1 MPEFS
6 QLSLLQNDM
15 SQAEYQRL
23 KKEIEAQSL
32 LVANLSKASY
42 AGQKLRTFQIPKR
55 YNQTVPCVHLLGY
68 LNEDGT
74 GQTGIEKSYNTVLEQ
89 HSGSISVSYQV
100 NGITYIV
107 TPRYLDEG
115 EQNVKTRFERIIKNN
130 LTHLTDDADG
140 DTIKAEYVSAA
151 DPIEKS
157 SDRKEKNAGKND
169 SETN

>member
-1 MPEFS
+1 M
-6 QLSLLQNDM
+6 
-15 SQAEYQRL
+15 
-23 KKEIEAQSL
+23 
-32 LVANLSKASY
+32 VANVKELCIKPRA
-42 AGQKLRTFQIPKR
+42 KERT
-55 YNQTVPCVHLLGY
+55 
-68 LNEDGT
+68 
-74 GQTGIEKSYNTVLEQ
+74 
-89 HSGSISVSYQV
+89 YQV

-107 TPRYLDEG
+107 TPTYLDEG
-115 EQNVKTRFERIIKNN
+115 KENVKTRFERIIKNN

>member
-1 MPEFS
+1 M
-6 QLSLLQNDM
+6 
-15 SQAEYQRL
+15 
-23 KKEIEAQSL
+23 
-32 LVANLSKASY
+32 VAN
-42 AGQKLRTFQIPKR
+42 
-55 YNQTVPCVHLLGY
+55 
-68 LNEDGT
+68 
-74 GQTGIEKSYNTVLEQ
+74 IEKLFVKPKARERT
-89 HSGSISVSYQV
+89 YQV

-107 TPRYLDEG
+107 TPKYLDEG
-115 EQNVKTRFERIIKNN
+115 KENMRTRFERIIKNN

>member
-1 MPEFS
+1 M
-6 QLSLLQNDM
+6 
-15 SQAEYQRL
+15 
-23 KKEIEAQSL
+23 
-32 LVANLSKASY
+32 VANIQKLFVKSKA
-42 AGQKLRTFQIPKR
+42 RER
-55 YNQTVPCVHLLGY
+55 
-68 LNEDGT
+68 
-74 GQTGIEKSYNTVLEQ
+74 
-89 HSGSISVSYQV
+89 SYQV

-107 TPRYLDEG
+107 APKYLDEG

-130 LTHLTDDADG
+130 LTHLTDDTDG

>member
-1 MPEFS
+1 MVA
-6 QLSLLQNDM
+6 DV
-15 SQAEYQRL
+15 
-23 KKEIEAQSL
+23 KELFIKPRAKE
-32 LVANLSKASY
+32 
-42 AGQKLRTFQIPKR
+42 RT
-55 YNQTVPCVHLLGY
+55 
-68 LNEDGT
+68 
-74 GQTGIEKSYNTVLEQ
+74 
-89 HSGSISVSYQV
+89 YQV

-107 TPRYLDEG
+107 TPKYLDEG
-115 EQNVKTRFERIIKNN
+115 DDNMRTRFERIIKNN

>member
-1 MPEFS
+1 MVVNKDKIFIKP
-6 QLSLLQNDM
+6 
-15 SQAEYQRL
+15 
-23 KKEIEAQSL
+23 
-32 LVANLSKASY
+32 KA
-42 AGQKLRTFQIPKR
+42 RER
-55 YNQTVPCVHLLGY
+55 
-68 LNEDGT
+68 
-74 GQTGIEKSYNTVLEQ
+74 
-89 HSGSISVSYQV
+89 SYQV

-107 TPRYLDEG
+107 TPKYLDEG
-115 EQNVKTRFERIIKNN
+115 EPNVKTRFEIIIKNN

>member
-1 MPEFS
+1 MVVNKDKIFIKPK
-6 QLSLLQNDM
+6 
-15 SQAEYQRL
+15 A
-23 KKEIEAQSL
+23 IE
-32 LVANLSKASY
+32 
-42 AGQKLRTFQIPKR
+42 R
-55 YNQTVPCVHLLGY
+55 
-68 LNEDGT
+68 
-74 GQTGIEKSYNTVLEQ
+74 
-89 HSGSISVSYQV
+89 SYQV

-107 TPRYLDEG
+107 TPKYLDEG
-115 EQNVKTRFERIIKNN
+115 EPNVKTRFERIIKNN

>member
-1 MPEFS
+1 MPANVEKLFIKPR
-6 QLSLLQNDM
+6 
-15 SQAEYQRL
+15 A
-23 KKEIEAQSL
+23 KE
-32 LVANLSKASY
+32 
-42 AGQKLRTFQIPKR
+42 RT
-55 YNQTVPCVHLLGY
+55 
-68 LNEDGT
+68 
-74 GQTGIEKSYNTVLEQ
+74 
-89 HSGSISVSYQV
+89 YQV

-107 TPRYLDEG
+107 APKYLDEG
-115 EQNVKTRFERIIKNN
+115 KENMRTRFERIIKNN